1 MLPSPGPATL
11 ENTPQPNLLPLPS
24 PVFCLVETYTYTYSH
39 NLIITSSEE
48 PPQLLCPIEVCV
60 HSVMSDSSRPHG
72 LCSSVHGIWLP
83 RVLQYCHYLLQG
95 ILTQRS
101 EPHIESPALQ
111 ADSLPTKPPGKPPLF
126 YRYYQRIFPTEM
138 LTNL

>member
-1 MLPSPGPATL
+1 MVIRAMLCSLTEL
-11 ENTPQPNLLPLPS
+11 HVLYYDYLYYILLI
-24 PVFCLVETYTYTYSH
+24 TYSH